1 MTFALFSRYMR
12 SSMLDNITEDYVRTA
27 RAKGASERRVLIRH
41 VLRNS
46 LIPIATL
53 VGLNLPADRGRRAH
67 HRAGVQLPGYGVPV
81 LPGRA
86 ATDYPILL
94 GVLIVVAIAT
104 VVGSLLA
111 DIAYAVLDPRVRYV
125 SS

>member
-1 MTFALFSRYMR
+1 MVTLALVTFALFSRYMR

-53 VGLNLPADRGRRAH
+53 LGLSSCRRSSPAR
-67 HRAGVQLPGYGVPV
+67 
-81 LPGRA
+81 
-86 ATDYPILL
+86 
-94 GVLIVVAIAT
+94 
-104 VVGSLLA
+104 
-111 DIAYAVLDPRVRYV
+111 
-125 SS
+125 